1 MRFGRR
7 TGELR
12 ALYSALLIGTVVALG
27 SSVVGRL
34 FPEAPWVDNAVAG
47 FIATGLS
54 LWAVML
60 QIHRNRDRVLFQ
72 HYARNRLQ
80 AISLLVHGFAVES
93 QVRTELDLL
102 ARDISKLRPFH
113 EDSPDSQVV
122 RRHNVPLWTFDQA
135 AHRAL
140 DAMESVVMC
149 DARGVLR
156 YFNKATRKLH
166 GLPQLD
172 IPAEQWAEYYQLYD
186 PDNVR
191 LLRADDV
198 PLHRALRGEVVDRV
212 PMVIRKRSGKCTK
225 VEVSGSLLHDDRG
238 TVIGA
243 MVIQIPVGE
252 ISDAPQPH
260 SPPSDDRAC
269 A

>member
-1 MRFGRR
+1 MY
-7 TGELR
+7 T
-12 ALYSALLIGTVVALG
+12 ALLIGAVVALG
-27 SSVVGRL
+27 SAVVAQVL
-34 FPEAPWVDNAVAG
+34 PKAHWVDNAVAG
-47 FIATGLS
+47 VIASGLT
-54 LWAVML
+54 LWAVIL

-80 AISLLVHGFAVES
+80 AISLLVHGFPVES

-102 ARDISKLRPFH
+102 ARDISKLRPFQ

-122 RRHNVPLWTFDQA
+122 RRHNMPQWTFDEA

-140 DAMESVVMC
+140 DTIESVVMC

-172 IPAEQWAEYYQLYD
+172 IPAEQWAEYYRLYD
-186 PDNVR
+186 ADNVR
-191 LLRADDV
+191 LLRADEV
-198 PLHRALRGEVVDRV
+198 PLHRVLRGEVVDRV
-212 PMVIRKRSGKCTK
+212 PIVIRKRSGKCTK
-225 VEVSGSLLHDDRG
+225 VEVTGTLLHDDHGR
-238 TVIGA
+238 VIGA
-243 MVIQIPVGE
+243 MVIQIPVAE
-252 ISDAPQPH
+252 ISDAPRPH
-260 SPPSDDRAC
+260 STASEDRAS